1 MVSFPNAKI
10 NLGLKIVRK
19 RSDGFHDIETLMF
32 PLALC
37 DVLEIMESK
46 TNSTTFKCTG
56 LAVDAKPAPSTPM
69 VLNENTNTGPD
80 GNLVLRMY
88 ELLKKDFG
96 LPPVFIHL
104 HKAIPAGA
112 GLGGGS
118 SDCTHTL
125 IMLDRLFSLG
135 LSARQQVNY
144 VSQLGSDCAFFLENK
159 PAIASG
165 RGEILQPFD
174 VDLKGLY
181 IYIVKPG
188 IHINTGQ
195 AYSWIK
201 PSGSAYQLKEI
212 VAAPLLAWKSQL
224 FNDFEIPVF
233 KQYPKLKNIK
243 EKLYDSGAV
252 YAAMSGSGSA
262 IYGIF
267 EHEPETIPFPDDW
280 FQWRCR
286 L

>member
-10 NLGLKIVRK
+10 NLGLKVVRK

-32 PLALC
+32 PLTLC

-46 TNSTTFKCTG
+46 SGKTTFKCTG
-56 LAVDAKPAPSTPM
+56 LAIDAKPASSIPT
-69 VLNENTNTGPD
+69 VLNKNTNTGHD
-80 GNLVLRMY
+80 GNLVLKMY

-118 SDCTHTL
+118 SDCAYTL
-125 IMLDRLFSLG
+125 KMLDNLFGMG
-135 LSARQQVNY
+135 LSDSQQTDY
-144 VSQLGSDCAFFLENK
+144 VSQPGSDCAFFLENK

-165 RGEILQPFD
+165 RGEILHPVD

-181 IYIVKPG
+181 IYLVKPD

-201 PSGSAYQLKEI
+201 PSGPATALKEI
-212 VAAPLLAWKSQL
+212 VAAPLSDWKFHL

-233 KQYPKLKNIK
+233 KQYPELKSIK

-262 IYGIF
+262 IFGIF
-267 EHEPETIPFPDDW
+267 QHEPETIPFPDDW
-280 FQWRCR
+280 FQWKGM

>member
-1 MVSFPNAKI
+1 MLSSPNAKI
-10 NLGLKIVRK
+10 NLGLKVLRK

-32 PLALC
+32 PVTLC

-46 TNSTTFKCTG
+46 NGKTTFRCTG
-56 LAVDAKPAPSTPM
+56 LSLDAKPASSTP
-69 VLNENTNTGPD
+69 VVTESASTGKN
-80 GNLVLRMY
+80 GNLVLKMY
-88 ELLKKDFG
+88 KLLKKDFN

-104 HKAIPAGA
+104 HKAIPVGA

-118 SDCTHTL
+118 SDCTYTL
-125 IMLDRLFSLG
+125 KMLDRLFSLG

-165 RGEILQPFD
+165 RGEILQAVD
-174 VDLKGLY
+174 ADLKGLY

-195 AYSWIK
+195 AYLWIK
-201 PSGSAYQLKEI
+201 PSGSAYQLKET
-212 VAAPLLAWKSQL
+212 VAAPLADWKSRL

-233 KQYPKLKNIK
+233 KQYPELKSIK

-267 EHEPETIPFPDDW
+267 DYEPEPVPFPDDW
-280 FQWRCR
+280 FQWRGR